1 MSGFDLPPVTGY
13 DKFFKPSPFGGPGD
27 GPGARGPGGIDPFG
41 GDLGGLGKAESGDA
55 VEAGEKSFESSLS
68 DSLGQLRSLQND
80 VDEKYKGL
88 IMGEDVE
95 LHDVMI
101 AANKSEVM
109 FNLMLEVR
117 NKLVEAWEKL
127 SRSAV

>member
-13 DKFFKPSPFGGPGD
+13 DKYFKPASVGGQ
-27 GPGARGPGGIDPFG
+27 REPGGFE
-41 GDLGGLGKAESGDA
+41 GLASEPTAGADKAE
-55 VEAGEKSFESSLS
+55 EAGSFENSLS
-68 DSLGQLRSLQND
+68 DSIGALRSLQKD
-80 VDEKYKGL
+80 VDVKYKGL
-88 IMGEDVE
+88 VLGEDVE

-101 AANKSEVM
+101 AASKSEVA